1 MREELFEKIAQ
12 TFVVKKREL
21 AFDVKTIGSL
31 VKFNDELRRH
41 CNVLQKTV

>member
-21 AFDVKTIGSL
+21 AFDVKTIGS
-31 VKFNDELRRH
+31 
-41 CNVLQKTV
+41 